1 MMSLPKLKHW
11 GTGWLIAA
19 LILSSGCSLPNPFAE
34 TEKKEVS
41 PTEAK
46 ESKPEGSGKSE
57 SSVQLDQVP
66 SALKDLQHI
75 QEGAGHYGG
84 DAYDLNK
91 IRPELK
97 RIPKYVNADELY
109 KRLLNLMAED
119 YRPSIHALETFDT
132 SIIDVTDGP
141 GGIRA
146 LKVPESQEVNI
157 MILLDSSGSMADK
170 VKGGVKMDL
179 AKKAVKEFV
188 SNMPE
193 GANVSL
199 VVYGHKGSNAGADKK
214 VSCGSTEEIYP
225 LGAYDGKTF
234 QSSLNKFKPTGWTP
248 LAGSMRLAQEKLA
261 SHTGSN
267 VQNIVYV
274 VSDGVETCDGDP
286 VKAAEQLNESNMKA
300 VVNIIGF
307 DVDNEGQKALKE
319 VADAGGGTYK
329 TVGSKV
335 GLQEY
340 FKGEYDRLYDQ
351 WGKWARDHY
360 DKAQYVASIKYDR
373 AGDLKQ
379 VLYEQA
385 EKEKHRLYAA
395 TEYLKEKHDF
405 DYDVISEVQS
415 RIYER
420 RDTLQ
425 GYSIDQRDAL
435 QTEVIDRRDQ
445 IQNKVTHKRDTEQ
458 NEISNSR

>member
-1 MMSLPKLKHW
+1 MGLPKLKRW
-11 GTGWLIAA
+11 GTSLLIAV
-19 LILSSGCSLPNPFAE
+19 LVFSTGCSLSSPFAGSD
-34 TEKKEVS
+34 EKDASASK
-41 PTEAK
+41 TK
-46 ESKPEGSGKSE
+46 ESKAKESGKSE
-57 SSVQLDQVP
+57 SSVQLDTLP

-75 QEGAGHYGG
+75 QEGAGRYGG

-97 RIPKYVNADELY
+97 KIPKYVNSDELH

-119 YRPSIHALETFDT
+119 YRPSIHALDTFDT
-132 SIIDVTDGP
+132 SIIDVGDGP

-179 AKKAVKEFV
+179 AKKAVKEFA

-193 GANVSL
+193 GAQVSL

-214 VSCGSTEEIYP
+214 VSCKSIEEVYP
-225 LGAYDGKTF
+225 LGAYKGKTF
-234 QSSLNKFKPTGWTP
+234 QDSLAEFQPTGWTP
-248 LAGSMRLAQEKLA
+248 LAGSMKLAQEKLA

-286 VKAAEQLNESNMKA
+286 VKAAEELNESNMKA

-307 DVDNEGQKALKE
+307 DVDNKGQKDLKK

-340 FKGEYDRLYDQ
+340 FEGEYDRLYDQ
-351 WGKWARDHY
+351 WGKWASDHY
-360 DKAQYVASIKYDR
+360 DKAQYVSSIKYDR

-379 VLYEQA
+379 SLYEQA
-385 EKEKHRLYAA
+385 EKEKHHLYAA
-395 TEYLKEKHDF
+395 TEYLKEKQDF

-415 RIYER
+415 RIYDR

-425 GYSIDQRDAL
+425 SYSIDQRDAL
-435 QTEVIDRRDQ
+435 QEEVVEKRNQ
-445 IQNKVTHKRDTEQ
+445 IQDKVTHQRDTEQ
-458 NEISNSR
+458 NELSNSR

>member
-1 MMSLPKLKHW
+1 MSLPKLKHW

-234 QSSLNKFKPTGWTP
+234 QSSLNKFKPTGWTAWP
-248 LAGSMRLAQEKLA
+248 AP
-261 SHTGSN
+261 
-267 VQNIVYV
+267 
-274 VSDGVETCDGDP
+274 CDWPKRSWPPTRG
-286 VKAAEQLNESNMKA
+286 
-300 VVNIIGF
+300 
-307 DVDNEGQKALKE
+307 
-319 VADAGGGTYK
+319 
-329 TVGSKV
+329 
-335 GLQEY
+335 
-340 FKGEYDRLYDQ
+340 
-351 WGKWARDHY
+351 
-360 DKAQYVASIKYDR
+360 
-373 AGDLKQ
+373 
-379 VLYEQA
+379 
-385 EKEKHRLYAA
+385 A
-395 TEYLKEKHDF
+395 T
-405 DYDVISEVQS
+405 S
-415 RIYER
+415 RISYMWSATAWKPVMATR
-420 RDTLQ
+420 
-425 GYSIDQRDAL
+425 
-435 QTEVIDRRDQ
+435 
-445 IQNKVTHKRDTEQ
+445 
-458 NEISNSR
+458 